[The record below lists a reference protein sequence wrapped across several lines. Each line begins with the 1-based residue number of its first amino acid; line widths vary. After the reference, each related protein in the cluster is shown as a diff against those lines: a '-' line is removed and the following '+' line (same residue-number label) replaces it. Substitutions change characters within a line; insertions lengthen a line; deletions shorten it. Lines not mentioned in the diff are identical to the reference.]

1 MSASTLVF
9 AFSHSNS
16 RATGWRWLCVLGLA
30 VVFISGARA
39 SQNGAT
45 ETVSSPAPAVPAV
58 SATGG
63 EVGVR
68 GAELLSAQRGPDYRI
83 AQRDLVQFQIFDEP
97 ELLSVQR
104 VSASG
109 QISVPM
115 LGTVKVGG
123 FSLREAEAMLV
134 KAYVDGG
141 YFIKPQ
147 VIISVQTYAPR
158 SVSVL
163 GQVNHPEQIEFPV
176 ERERVGIVQAITLA
190 GGFTRVAKTDG
201 VRVLRT
207 VEGKEEQYT
216 INVTFYLDSKTGT
229 EFQLLPD
236 DIVYVPERVF

>member
-1 MSASTLVF
+1 MPASTTLSDF
-9 AFSHSNS
+9 HRSA
-16 RATGWRWLCVLGLA
+16 W
-30 VVFISGARA
+30 
-39 SQNGAT
+39 
-45 ETVSSPAPAVPAV
+45 PAPASRCFWVLCLVTSIASLSRAAQNGEGDSS
-58 SATGG
+58 SAQASHLRSVAAANQEGG
-63 EVGVR
+63 AQLSELGLIAR
-68 GAELLSAQRGPDYRI
+68 GADYRI
-83 AQRDLVQFQIFDEP
+83 AQRDLVQFQVFDEP
-97 ELLSVQR
+97 ELVSVQR

-123 FSLREAEAMLV
+123 LSLREAEAMLV
-134 KAYVDGG
+134 KAYVEGG

-163 GQVNHPEQIEFPV
+163 GQVNRPEQIEFPV

-207 VEGKEEQYT
+207 VEGKEEQFT
-216 INVTFYLDSKTGT
+216 VNVAFYLDSKTGT